1 MKTYKNLFNDFL
13 SQEEKQMWRKAES
26 KIKPMLIDTTS
37 SNTVV
42 YVRKNIEE
50 VTRDEETLFVYD
62 EQEVKKEDWELYQS
76 ILANTS
82 DIADVQDALIELAS
96 IIVEG

>member
-1 MKTYKNLFNDFL
+1 
-13 SQEEKQMWRKAES
+13 MWRKAES